1 MAMKL
6 LFPYD
11 KREPLKDIGV
21 AFKEYIRHEGS
32 GQEYN
37 VTDSNF
43 KALWVVREQI
53 CMFWLLIAEEK
64 KDGYANT
71 IMKIEV
77 DLEDQ
82 EDL

>member
-1 MAMKL
+1 
-6 LFPYD
+6 
-11 KREPLKDIGV
+11 
-21 AFKEYIRHEGS
+21 
-32 GQEYN
+32 
-37 VTDSNF
+37 
-43 KALWVVREQI
+43 
-53 CMFWLLIAEEK
+53 MFWLLIAEEK

>member
-1 MAMKL
+1 MKKHLASDEISKHGLVRVLQSFAINDPRDNTRKLPMAMKL

-43 KALWVVREQI
+43 KAL
-53 CMFWLLIAEEK
+53 
-64 KDGYANT
+64 
-71 IMKIEV
+71 
-77 DLEDQ
+77 
-82 EDL
+82 